1 MIVLGIS
8 VIFAAIFAG
17 LSVRANARF
26 RRHERLPM
34 QWSLAGTVNWTAP
47 RVLALSLVPA
57 LGIGLLTFITLLNL
71 NVKPRAGQECMVL
84 PVTIMLG
91 ATFVAIQ
98 LLHFWMIHKTLNRNV
113 S

>member
-1 MIVLGIS
+1 
-8 VIFAAIFAG
+8 
-17 LSVRANARF
+17 
-26 RRHERLPM
+26 
-34 QWSLAGTVNWTAP
+34 
-47 RVLALSLVPA
+47 
-57 LGIGLLTFITLLNL
+57 
-71 NVKPRAGQECMVL
+71 MVL